1 MTETRYNG
9 LHSLSTS
16 TQHLTPSSTEPP
28 APGET
33 TSLATPQNAGII
45 ESTPVP
51 PEKKPVGFKAPVAIK
66 KLDGFISHL
75 NRLIHTRDGHDSVI
89 LFAAYVAQ
97 LAAAI
102 LETSGNANLQK
113 WANKVLTLLPKALAS
128 RAPSLP
134 LGSKLFSIFSAAP
147 RLQLRLAERLRALVD
162 MLDDWSVMSRL
173 WGLLTMWMLAK
184 EFITTPNTDDKEPRV
199 RKVKTAISA
208 TQITSL
214 IGFFI
219 LENISWLSR
228 RKVLS
233 WSDKSQPKLILWCV
247 RSWGVYVFAEL
258 GRLLFE
264 RLRKKSGET
273 GQEDAESRTQW
284 NKQFVENLAWAP
296 LTVHWTTPGGLLPE
310 SVAALLASYAQF
322 ISVQGLWKETAET
335 S

>member
-9 LHSLSTS
+9 LHSLSAS
-16 TQHLTPSSTEPP
+16 PGHLTPPSTEPP
-28 APGET
+28 APGQT
-33 TSLATPQNAGII
+33 TSLATPQNAEII
-45 ESTPVP
+45 ESAPVP
-51 PEKKPVGFKAPVAIK
+51 HEKKPAGFKAPVAIK

-113 WANKVLTLLPKALAS
+113 WANKVVALVPKALAS

-134 LGSKLFSIFSAAP
+134 LGSKLFSLLSAAP

-173 WGLLTMWMLAK
+173 WGLLTMWMLTK

-199 RKVKTAISA
+199 RKVKTVISA
-208 TQITSL
+208 TQIVSL

-219 LENISWLSR
+219 LENVSWLSR
-228 RKVLS
+228 RKVLA

-264 RLRKKSGET
+264 RVRKRRGET
-273 GQEDAESRTQW
+273 GPEDAGAQAQW

-335 S
+335 A

>member
-9 LHSLSTS
+9 LYSLSAS
-16 TQHLTPSSTEPP
+16 PQHLTPSSTEPP
-28 APGET
+28 APGQT
-33 TSLATPQNAGII
+33 TSLVTPQNAEII
-45 ESTPVP
+45 ESTPAP
-51 PEKKPVGFKAPVAIK
+51 PEKKPAGLKAPVAIK

-89 LFAAYVAQ
+89 LFAAYVTQ
-97 LAAAI
+97 LAAAT

-113 WANKVLTLLPKALAS
+113 WANKVVALVPKALAS
-128 RAPSLP
+128 RASSCP
-134 LGSKLFSIFSAAP
+134 LGSKLFSLLSAAP

-173 WGLLTMWMLAK
+173 WGLLTMWMLTK

-208 TQITSL
+208 TQIVSL

-219 LENISWLSR
+219 LENVAWLSR

-264 RLRKKSGET
+264 RVRKRQNEA
-273 GQEDAESRTQW
+273 GQEDAEARTQW

-335 S
+335 A